1 LELNTLI
8 VDDIPEIEYENIKN
22 YVIKEFS
29 HVYDHYITYYHQSSH
44 YNLCYYEFNNEIIGI
59 IDKNIQKN
67 KGKRKNDI
75 NMIYN
80 TETKFFYLIKVDED
94 NIEDDILERYTEEE
108 IPEKQKKV
116 KDLLLYYYN
125 LSQKKKKNI
134 EVKDESLSIKEEN
147 SFSQST
153 QKSEE
158 NSLSNKNLIISEQ
171 RAIDKRNFL
180 YVRRLLIKQKVS
192 ILFFSDQTIE
202 SIFTDKIKILMSEL
216 NSKIQIIDQNNQIIV
231 ISAMNSL
238 QNDNHDFTSRLKM
251 VKKTIYNDVTSMI
264 SEKKKETN
272 QSQGTN
278 AS

>member
-1 LELNTLI
+1 MELNTLI

-59 IDKNIQKN
+59 FDKNIQKN

-108 IPEKQKKV
+108 IPEDLKKV
-116 KDLLLYYYN
+116 SELFLSYYKSN
-125 LSQKKKKNI
+125 LKRKKNI
-134 EVKDESLSIKEEN
+134 EVKDENLSFKVKEN
-147 SFSQST
+147 SLPST

-158 NSLSNKNLIISEQ
+158 NSIISQ
-171 RAIDKRNFL
+171 NRIQDKSNL
-180 YVRRLLIKQKVS
+180 VYVRSIIVYKQVSLLY
-192 ILFFSDQTIE
+192 LSDKTLE
-202 SIFTDKIKILMSEL
+202 AIFTDKVKILLSDINQKIEIMDQYNNINVISTMNAFQNSNVNFTDRLKLIKKVMYNNIWEKSSEK
-216 NSKIQIIDQNNQIIV
+216 NKENNQNPI
-231 ISAMNSL
+231 
-238 QNDNHDFTSRLKM
+238 
-251 VKKTIYNDVTSMI
+251 NDV
-264 SEKKKETN
+264 KE
-272 QSQGTN
+272 